1 MRGVSRALAGLWIA
15 AMATLAASG
24 AAQAQQCT
32 KADFAAVVDEAAANL
47 RALTQQNSPQFQVK
61 LRHLRDKRG
70 WSYEQFLKEA
80 APYVRDERIAAFDQK
95 AEEFLGRITSG
106 GQAQAAAATPD
117 CKLLAEL
124 RTAMGSLVETQKAKW
139 AYMFEKIDRE
149 LAK

>member
-1 MRGVSRALAGLWIA
+1 MRGVGRALVGVWIA
-15 AMATLAASG
+15 IAVGAG
-24 AAQAQQCT
+24 AARAQPAVCT
-32 KADFAAVVDEAAANL
+32 KADFEAVVDEAAASL
-47 RALTQQNSPQFQVK
+47 RTLTQQNSPQFQVR

-80 APYVRDERIAAFDQK
+80 APFVRDDKIAAFDQK
-95 AEEFLGRITSG
+95 AEDFLARITSG

-124 RTAMGSLVETQKAKW
+124 RSAMASLVETQKAKW